1 MRKQPKFLRGN
12 THQYSKL
19 GLRRKKKLRYVRER
33 GIDSKIRLRKRG
45 HLRNVSIG
53 FGNEKTKRHLV
64 SGLVPIKINNISDFK
79 NLKSENIGIV
89 SKMGMRKKKEIFDY
103 AIKNNLRLSLNPK
116 KEIEKIEDKLK
127 RFKEEKL
134 LKEEKKKLKN
144 KKAKEKAEKEAKKQ
158 ETEKVKEEKKA
169 EAAKETKIE
178 EIKKIEET
186 KPEQDNLKQDTTTKQ
201 MKTNNY
207 GRGK

>member
-1 MRKQPKFLRGN
+1 MKKQPKFLRGN

-33 GIDSKIRLRKRG
+33 GIDSKIRLKKRG

-53 FGNEKTKRHLV
+53 FGREKTKRHLIN
-64 SGLVPIKINNISDFK
+64 GLIPIKINNLSDLRS
-79 NLKSENIGIV
+79 LKSEHVGIV

-116 KEIEKIEDKLK
+116 KEIEKIEMKLK

-134 LKEEKKKLKN
+134 IKEEKKKFKD
-144 KKAKEKAEKEAKKQ
+144 KKSKEKAEKEAKKR
-158 ETEKVKEEKKA
+158 ETEKVNEEKKA
-169 EAAKETKIE
+169 EEKKNIE
-178 EIKKIEET
+178 EI
-186 KPEQDNLKQDTTTKQ
+186 KPEQDNPKQDTTTKQ